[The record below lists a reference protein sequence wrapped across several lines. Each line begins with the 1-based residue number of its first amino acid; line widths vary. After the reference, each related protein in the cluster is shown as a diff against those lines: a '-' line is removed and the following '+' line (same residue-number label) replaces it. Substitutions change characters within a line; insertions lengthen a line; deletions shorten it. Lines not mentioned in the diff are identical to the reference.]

1 MNNISELLNCTPV
14 KVKYEPDTDKQ
25 RKLYLILLQQ
35 GKRAELNS
43 PVTKGG
49 GCPSAGELIGN
60 YYWMRL
66 GGWLINGMC
75 GEH

>member
-1 MNNISELLNCTPV
+1 MNNIAELLACAPV

-35 GKRAELNS
+35 GKRAEFNS
-43 PVTKGG
+43 PETKGG
-49 GCPSAGELIGN
+49 GCPSAGQLIGK
-60 YYWMRL
+60 YWMRL
-66 GGWLINGMC
+66 GGWLIKGMC